1 MQKEQYARFTTVTVV
16 CLSNTEIFV
25 CKLIK
30 NTDNVNS
37 KYRCH
42 VSPSVSRNQYTALPL
57 VEGSG
62 DVIRT
67 VQTIHNNT
75 IILSIIS
82 LKMQN

>member
-16 CLSNTEIFV
+16 CLSNTKIFV

-42 VSPSVSRNQYTALPL
+42 VTSSVSRNQYTALPL

-82 LKMQN
+82 LKMQK